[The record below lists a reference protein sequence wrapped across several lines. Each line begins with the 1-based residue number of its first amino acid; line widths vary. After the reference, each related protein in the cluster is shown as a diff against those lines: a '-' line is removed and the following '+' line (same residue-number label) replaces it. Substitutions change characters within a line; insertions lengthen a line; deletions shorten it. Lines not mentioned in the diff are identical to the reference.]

1 MVRWSGGQVVRWSG
15 CQVVRVV
22 RVVSLDDMHQIIE
35 KSGDVTPADTRT
47 VESRAVFCS
56 SRIHKNIN
64 IYICMIIVLVDII
77 WFRGLSLP
85 FHTVGD
91 ICMKAKHLISHQKW
105 KNISKKI
112 DRFRFLAKK
121 GKHCIPSPSPTPP
134 GRAFRGLP

>member
-1 MVRWSGGQVVRWSG
+1 MSRLLTHGQWNVEQYSVR
-15 CQVVRVV
+15 
-22 RVVSLDDMHQIIE
+22 
-35 KSGDVTPADTRT
+35 A
-47 VESRAVFCS
+47 ESTKISTF
-56 SRIHKNIN
+56 
-64 IYICMIIVLVDII
+64 MIIVLVDII